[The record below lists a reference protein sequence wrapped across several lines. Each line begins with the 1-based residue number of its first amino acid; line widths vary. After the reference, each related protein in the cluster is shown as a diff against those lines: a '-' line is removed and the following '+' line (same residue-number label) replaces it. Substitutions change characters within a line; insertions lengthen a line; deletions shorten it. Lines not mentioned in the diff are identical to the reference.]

1 MFKKIKQILYRSLET
16 KEISYKKLEE
26 IMKNNPKAIL
36 VDVRSKQEYNEG
48 HLDGAINIPLYDL
61 EKQIEKLPP
70 DKQCAVILYCRSG
83 HRSRQAKEKLEKLG
97 YENIYNLKNGL
108 DEM

>member
-36 VDVRSKQEYNEG
+36 VDVRSKQEYSEG
-48 HLDGAINIPLYDL
+48 HLNGSINIPLYDL
-61 EKQIEKLPP
+61 EKQLEKLP
-70 DKQCAVILYCRSG
+70 DKQCTMIIYCRSG
-83 HRSRQAKEKLEKLG
+83 HRSRQAKERLEKLG

>member
-1 MFKKIKQILYRSLET
+1 MFRKIKQILYRSLDS

-26 IMKNNPKAIL
+26 ILKNNSKAIL

-48 HLDGAINIPLYDL
+48 HLNGSINIPLYDL
-61 EKQIEKLPP
+61 EKQLEKLP
-70 DKQCAVILYCRSG
+70 DKQSTMIIYCRSG

-108 DEM
+108 DGM

>member
-1 MFKKIKQILYRSLET
+1 MFRKIRQILYRSLEGR
-16 KEISYKKLEE
+16 EISYKKLEE
-26 IMKNNPKAIL
+26 IIKNNPKAIL

-48 HLDGAINIPLYDL
+48 HLNGSINIPLYDL
-61 EKQIEKLPP
+61 EKQINKLP
-70 DKQCAVILYCRSG
+70 DKQCTTILYCRSG

-108 DEM
+108 DGM